1 MAGRNVSW
9 HGVDVRTS
17 KLWVALGLVACGSNR
32 TYDVAPPISAPADSG
47 VVGDAGIVEDEG
59 PLPPAPSEPG
69 CAMTLDGVPLAP
81 SQGHA
86 TLAYYGEQPSLEL
99 SCSGVD
105 VELRRIAGP
114 GEYEGILR
122 YGIFPRPEY
131 IGYRCAVRLDKLAIK
146 DRGGLAARVR
156 CDVPLYRAEGAAKP
170 NVRIE
175 GYVVLPPAVA
185 LLKGEN
191 KPVNGGFCTY
201 SVKGEYNLEG
211 RGGAFSSRCFDSTFG
226 LAVDDPHASLV
237 GTFCPTCVTY
247 YSRGGCSAPTNVV
260 PGDHAVAYDI
270 SCAFSHELSGDLQI
284 DAHIDGPIVTTP

>member
-1 MAGRNVSW
+1 M
-9 HGVDVRTS
+9 
-17 KLWVALGLVACGSNR
+17 
-32 TYDVAPPISAPADSG
+32 
-47 VVGDAGIVEDEG
+47 
-59 PLPPAPSEPG
+59 
-69 CAMTLDGVPLAP
+69 
-81 SQGHA
+81 
-86 TLAYYGEQPSLEL
+86 
-99 SCSGVD
+99 
-105 VELRRIAGP
+105 
-114 GEYEGILR
+114 
-122 YGIFPRPEY
+122 
-131 IGYRCAVRLDKLAIK
+131 
-146 DRGGLAARVR
+146 
-156 CDVPLYRAEGAAKP
+156 PLYRAEGAAKP

-211 RGGAFSSRCFDSTFG
+211 RGGAFSSRCYDSTFC

-260 PGDHAVAYDI
+260 PGDRAVAYDI

-284 DAHIDGPIVTTP
+284 DAHIDGPIVLTP